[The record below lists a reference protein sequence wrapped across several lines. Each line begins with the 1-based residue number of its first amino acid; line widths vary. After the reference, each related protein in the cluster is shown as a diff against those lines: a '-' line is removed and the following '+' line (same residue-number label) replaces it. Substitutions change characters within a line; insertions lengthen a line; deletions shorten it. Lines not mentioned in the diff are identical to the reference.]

1 MLWLNSPSSPE
12 RSILLCSDHSVTFNQ
27 DGSGL
32 FLTQAVKPRRSS
44 KKKDKRLIEKKNEVK
59 EKLLPKNEFD
69 FALIFQ
75 LFPLLLPLL
84 HNHLPQ

>member
-12 RSILLCSDHSVTFNQ
+12 RSILLCSDHAVTSNH

-44 KKKDKRLIEKKNEVK
+44 KKKEKRLIEKKTK
-59 EKLLPKNEFD
+59 
-69 FALIFQ
+69 
-75 LFPLLLPLL
+75 
-84 HNHLPQ
+84 